1 MMASQSVAHPH
12 RFDPSRNEDQ
22 AIRVQDYLN
31 DKLQETADLASIDS
45 LLEDVKKQ
53 QILLKNQVMGAL
65 PLRLP
70 RADHWSSWYKH
81 KTT

>member
-1 MMASQSVAHPH
+1 MPSQSVARPRH
-12 RFDPSRNEDQ
+12 FDLKQNEDQ

-53 QILLKNQVMGAL
+53 QMLLKKQVMITFL
-65 PLRLP
+65 
-70 RADHWSSWYKH
+70 
-81 KTT
+81 